1 MTSKTVPAFVTYGAM
16 YYDKNDAYDT
26 KQYLYW
32 SFIMNN
38 KVEMIRM
45 LVSSTTPRI
54 DWSWE
59 FYLFNSTQAT
69 DLYRR

>member
-1 MTSKTVPAFVTYGAM
+1 MTSKTVPAFITYGAM

-54 DWSWE
+54 DWS
-59 FYLFNSTQAT
+59 
-69 DLYRR
+69 

>member
-16 YYDKNDAYDT
+16 YYDKNDAYDL

-38 KVEMIRM
+38 KVEMLRM
-45 LVSSTTPRI
+45 LVSSTIPKI